1 MPTVP
6 VEVRPTARY
15 IRDRLRD
22 IRATDPELARRLQ
35 CLQRFSRTVRTNVV
49 FLTKACN
56 IRCEGCWYFGHQMDQ
71 GVTEVSGEGGQDTAD
86 AFARQLADSGI
97 SHAMLLG
104 GEPTLVPDRIRA
116 FTRHIEYVT
125 VVTNGLRP
133 LPRDEGFER
142 VNIAVS
148 VFGGGPLD
156 DQLRGIRPNG
166 TRFSGLFDSALS
178 NYRDDP
184 RAVFIYALSEDGTDY
199 IEKTVHRIHDNGNQV
214 TFSFYSAYGTD
225 TPLPPESDRRDALLA
240 EALRV
245 RQQYPGTVA
254 SHPYYIRTAIT
265 GRSHWA
271 EFGYDVCAT
280 VSERYP
286 AHADRLANGNPVLPG
301 FAAYRPDLETVQFCC
316 TSGDCGGCRDSQAVQ
331 SWLLVSLPYFLDSPA
346 RLREWVEL
354 AECFYRQY
362 YWSPYHPGAA

>member
-1 MPTVP
+1 MSAVP
-6 VEVRPTARY
+6 VAVRPTGRY
-15 IRDRLRD
+15 IRDRLRS
-22 IRATDPELARRLQ
+22 IRAEDPELAQRLHR
-35 CLQRFSRTVRTNVV
+35 LQRFSRTVRTNVV
-49 FLTKACN
+49 FLTRACD

-71 GVTEVSGEGGQDTAD
+71 GVTESSGDDAAD
-86 AFARQLADSGI
+86 AFARRLVEEGVT
-97 SHAMLLG
+97 HAMLLG
-104 GEPTLVPDRIRA
+104 GEPTLVPGRIRA
-116 FTRHIEYVT
+116 FTRHLAYVT

-133 LPRDEGFER
+133 LPRGDGFQR
-142 VNIAVS
+142 ANVAVS

-166 TRFSGLFDSALS
+166 TRFSGLFEKALR

-199 IEKTVHRIHDNGNQV
+199 IEETVRRIQENGNQT

-225 TPLPPESDRRDALLA
+225 TPLPAASARREALLA

-245 RQQYPGTVA
+245 QRLYPETVA

-265 GRSHWA
+265 GQSHWA

-280 VSERYP
+280 VSEQHP
-286 AHADRLANGNPVLPG
+286 DHAERLANGHASLPG

-354 AECFYRQY
+354 AESFYRQY
-362 YWSPYHPGAA
+362 YWSPYHPRNT